1 VSVFVIVFLKAERSC
16 FWGSQMFYGIEGS
29 EVLKNFKKPS
39 ENGRTVT
46 RTESAD
52 SDPPIFAVKTLALA
66 RRDKN
71 NFRGGRAV
79 LANAD
84 ATAKVA
90 NKR

>member
-1 VSVFVIVFLKAERSC
+1 
-16 FWGSQMFYGIEGS
+16 
-29 EVLKNFKKPS
+29 
-39 ENGRTVT
+39 VT
-46 RTESAD
+46 QTESAD

-71 NFRGGRAV
+71 NFRGGPRAAV

-90 NKR
+90 RIDVALL